1 MSTLHEEERLKY
13 WAQKTLHKQRCI
25 ARQHSPIFA
34 IIFGNVKV
42 DMVDNFK

>member
-1 MSTLHEEERLKY
+1 MLGSKNST
-13 WAQKTLHKQRCI
+13 QRCI

-34 IIFGNVKV
+34 TIFGNVKV